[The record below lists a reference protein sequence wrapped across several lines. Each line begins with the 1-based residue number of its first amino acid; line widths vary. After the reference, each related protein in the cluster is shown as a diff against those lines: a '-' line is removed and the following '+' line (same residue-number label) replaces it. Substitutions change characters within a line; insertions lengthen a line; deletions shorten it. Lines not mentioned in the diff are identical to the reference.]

1 MTSAVNTQATDEFA
15 PPIPI
20 AYPPALAAIA
30 VGRTRTRIFAAIKSG
45 ELQARKDGKATLL
58 EHDELT
64 RWVRSLPIVHAKA
77 S

>member
-1 MTSAVNTQATDEFA
+1 MTAADTQIADELA

-30 VGRTRTRIFAAIKSG
+30 VGRTRTRIFAAIKSR
-45 ELQARKDGKATLL
+45 ELQARKDGKATLI
-58 EHDELT
+58 EHNELI
-64 RWVRSLPIVHAKA
+64 RWVRSLPVVQAKA